1 MANNANRYPDVPA
14 GKNYDAWR
22 TELPGREA
30 FAALG
35 AEEKLRV
42 LALAGHLAPSTHNT
56 QPWRFRLDHNAMQV
70 DVFLNRPSIL
80 PASDVK
86 GRQTAVSIG
95 CAVENIRTAAG
106 FYGYTTDVIF
116 PPLTKASFAPTTDAS
131 GPLIHA
137 ATVSLIKKDDVFIDE
152 KLFCAIPR
160 RKMLRAEFDP
170 SRAIPEGLVPRAHE
184 AIADTAI
191 TLHPVSDA
199 VRRLAL
205 AEFQGQADGFVI
217 NSPAF
222 SHELGSWLLPND
234 SASPVG
240 MPGSNFGLTD
250 AQALRMHKGLVGEA
264 PLEPEDGLRF
274 ALAGKLGIEKSPLIC
289 VLTAPDDEPRSWIA
303 GGVALERLLLFFTS
317 VEASAAVHAGIVE
330 VGLVNRMFAAT
341 LGTTRRIV
349 ALFRVGFPKRLE
361 DASRPHS
368 PRLPLDAVLL

>member
-1 MANNANRYPDVPA
+1 MDIPP

-22 TELPGREA
+22 TELPGRLA
-30 FAALG
+30 FTALE
-35 AEEKLRV
+35 AEEKLRI

-56 QPWRFRLDHNAMQV
+56 QPWRFRLDQGDMRIDAYVHRA
-70 DVFLNRPSIL
+70 SIL

-86 GRQTAVSIG
+86 GRQAAVSIG
-95 CAVENIRTAAG
+95 CAIENIRTAAG
-106 FYGYTTDVIF
+106 CYGYGANIVF
-116 PPLTKASFAPTTDAS
+116 PPLTASAFAPSADGNGT
-131 GPLIHA
+131 PLHA
-137 ATVSLIKKDDVFIDE
+137 ATVTLVKTGAPFIDE
-152 KLFCAIPR
+152 HVLNAILK

-170 SRAIPEGLVPRAHE
+170 SRAIPEELVPRAQE

-191 TLHPVSDA
+191 TLHPIRDA
-199 VRRLAL
+199 IRRLAL

-222 SHELGSWLLPND
+222 SRELGNWLLPNN
-234 SASPVG
+234 SASSLG

-250 AQALRMHKGLVGEA
+250 AQALRMHKGLKGEA

-289 VLTAPDDEPRSWIA
+289 VLTAPDDEPRSWIS
-303 GGVALERLLLFFTS
+303 GGMALERLLLLFTNAG
-317 VEASAAVHAGIVE
+317 ASAAVHAGIVE

-349 ALFRVGFPKRLE
+349 ALFRVGYPKRPE
-361 DASRPHS
+361 DAARPHS
-368 PRLPLDAVLL
+368 PRLPLAEVILKP